1 MRSSIRMLKKSASSV
16 LASFRPSTYLRGY
29 DSALHSLR
37 SCWTNFLSILG
48 VMVPL
53 SQKCK
58 PSKFRSTQIVFPQPA
73 IAILMR
79 FAVLVL
85 VGLGMVSAVEAAD
98 RDKLLSE
105 PGVYGTFAAF
115 NLDADW
121 GKQDQAVRIAQL
133 TVLKG
138 VVEQHREKLAI
149 DVYLLRGLSDH
160 ADVLFRIH
168 ATELRETQQFLLD
181 LQGSLFGKHL
191 TSSTVFSGLTK
202 KANYVPGMPDN
213 LKAELKIS
221 SEPGPNPYVIVIPI
235 RKDADWWSLPQEQ
248 RAAMMQEH
256 TEAALPYSKTVKRK
270 LYHATGLD
278 DLDFITYFETSKL
291 EDFHSLVLA
300 LEKVK
305 EFQYNRRFGH
315 PTLLGTV
322 RSLDEIIEVLAQ

>member
-1 MRSSIRMLKKSASSV
+1 MKRSI
-16 LASFRPSTYLRGY
+16 FT
-29 DSALHSLR
+29 
-37 SCWTNFLSILG
+37 
-48 VMVPL
+48 
-53 SQKCK
+53 
-58 PSKFRSTQIVFPQPA
+58 
-73 IAILMR
+73 LMTL
-79 FAVLVL
+79 AVLVL
-85 VGLGMVSAVEAAD
+85 WLVTVPAVKAAD

-105 PGVYGTFAAF
+105 PGVYGTFASYS
-115 NLDADW
+115 LDETW

-133 TVLKG
+133 TILKG

-160 ADVLFRIH
+160 ADLLFRVH
-168 ATELRETQQFLLD
+168 AIELRETQQFLLD

-191 TSSTVFSGLTK
+191 TGSTIFSGLTK

-213 LKAELKIS
+213 LKAELKTS
-221 SEPGPNPYVIVIPI
+221 SEPGPKPYVIVIPI
-235 RKDADWWSLPQEQ
+235 RKSAEWWVLPQEQ
-248 RAAMMQEH
+248 RATMMQEH
-256 TEAALPYSKTVKRK
+256 TEATVPYLKTVKRK
-270 LYHATGLD
+270 LYHSSGLD

-291 EDFHSLVLA
+291 EDFHGLVLA

>member
-1 MRSSIRMLKKSASSV
+1 MK
-16 LASFRPSTYLRGY
+16 
-29 DSALHSLR
+29 
-37 SCWTNFLSILG
+37 
-48 VMVPL
+48 
-53 SQKCK
+53 
-58 PSKFRSTQIVFPQPA
+58 RSTVT
-73 IAILMR
+73 LMTLV
-79 FAVLVL
+79 VLVL
-85 VGLGMVSAVEAAD
+85 WLITVPAVKAAD

-105 PGVYGTFAAF
+105 PGVYGTFASYS
-115 NLDADW
+115 LDENW

-160 ADVLFRIH
+160 ADLLFRIH
-168 ATELRETQQFLLD
+168 AIELRETQQFLLD

-191 TSSTVFSGLTK
+191 TTTAIMHGLTK

-213 LKAELKIS
+213 LKAELKTP
-221 SEPGPNPYVIVIPI
+221 SEPGPKPYAIVIPI
-235 RKDADWWSLPQEQ
+235 RKSADWWGLDQEK

-256 TEAALPYSKTVKRK
+256 TEASAPYIKTVKRK
-270 LYHATGLD
+270 LYHSTGLD

-291 EDFHSLVLA
+291 EDFHSLILA

-305 EFQYNRRFGH
+305 EFPYNRRFGH

>member
-1 MRSSIRMLKKSASSV
+1 MKRSIA
-16 LASFRPSTYLRGY
+16 
-29 DSALHSLR
+29 ALMSL
-37 SCWTNFLSILG
+37 
-48 VMVPL
+48 
-53 SQKCK
+53 
-58 PSKFRSTQIVFPQPA
+58 
-73 IAILMR
+73 
-79 FAVLVL
+79 AVLVL
-85 VGLGMVSAVEAAD
+85 WLVTVPAVKAAD

-105 PGVYGTFAAF
+105 PGVYGTFAAYS
-115 NLDADW
+115 LDEAW

-133 TVLKG
+133 TILKG

-160 ADVLFRIH
+160 ADLLFRVH
-168 ATELRETQQFLLD
+168 AIELRETQQFLLD

-191 TSSTVFSGLTK
+191 TGSTIFSGLTK

-213 LKAELKIS
+213 LKAELKIP
-221 SEPGPNPYVIVIPI
+221 SEPGPKPYVIVIPI
-235 RKDADWWSLPQEQ
+235 RKNAEWWLLPQEQ

-256 TEAALPYSKTVKRK
+256 TEATMPYLKTVKRK
-270 LYHATGLD
+270 LYHSSGLD